1 MFIISHVNE
10 NLITP
15 TTTKELKELLALA
28 APKPR
33 QDADYR
39 QLRYVIYARKSTT
52 GDERQE
58 RSIPDQ
64 VRDCMEKVVKVHN
77 LRVVGDPIEEKCSAK
92 EPDLRPKFKQV
103 LEDVRAG
110 RIDGII
116 SWHPDRLSRNMKEAG
131 EIIDLLDKGTLQDLR
146 FATSTFENSPTG
158 KMLLGISFVLSKQYS
173 EHLSESVTRG
183 NTHKIE
189 EGKFFGKFKHGYALN
204 RYGELHPD
212 GNNFSIIQQA
222 FQKRLEG
229 MSQVDIATWLNSS
242 GYEAHKK
249 VNVGS
254 DDEKLYEYK
263 HVSYVWDKDAV
274 SKVLKDPLFAGVL
287 KYGDALCNL
296 EEFYDFIP
304 VVSVEDFFK
313 INKISSF
320 NSDKLVSSIMA
331 NKKRDTTKADL
342 LRGMVHCGYCGK
354 SFSSGLTSKILAAD
368 KENGKKTF
376 YYNYKCETDGCEFKN
391 KSVRANK
398 VLTCAY
404 EILEEYLFT
413 TNDNY
418 ADYLAV
424 ARSKVS
430 EDAKALRS
438 ELMSLTRYIG
448 EKRKEFEQAKSLIL
462 ESPDMKKYYNLDEL
476 DQQRSELE
484 AQYKEL
490 SERLGADKAAILTY
504 EQYLELFSS
513 ISVKLRQTHDLSMI
527 DQVLRKFFSNFTV
540 TAVGKGAKQRCDIDY
555 KLKEPWQGFL
565 ENENF
570 DRGRGERTRTFGLTV
585 PNRARYQLRHTPI
598 GVT

>member
-1 MFIISHVNE
+1 MNNE
-10 NLITP
+10 AITP
-15 TTTKELKELLALA
+15 TNAKELKELLALA
-28 APKPR
+28 APRPK
-33 QDADYR
+33 QDTDYS

-64 VRDCMEKVVKVHN
+64 VRDCIEKVVKVHK
-77 LRVVGDPIEEKCSAK
+77 LKVIGDPIEEKCSAK
-92 EPDLRPKFKQV
+92 EPDLRPKFKQI

-189 EGKFFGKFKHGYALN
+189 EGKFFGKFKHGYILN
-204 RYGELHPD
+204 KYGELHPD
-212 GNNFSIIQQA
+212 GANFPIIQQA

-229 MSQVDIATWLNSS
+229 TSQVDIATWLNQTN
-242 GYEAHKK
+242 YEVHKK

-254 DDEKLYEYK
+254 DGEKIYENK
-263 HVSYVWDKDAV
+263 HLKYAWDKDAV
-274 SKVLKDPLFAGVL
+274 SKLLKDPLYAGVL

-320 NSDKLVSSIMA
+320 DSVKLVSSMMA
-331 NKKRDTTKADL
+331 NKKKGVTKADL
-342 LRGMVHCGYCGK
+342 LRGMVICGYCGK
-354 SFSSGLTSKILAAD
+354 PFSSGLTTKIFAAD
-368 KENGKKTF
+368 KETGKKSF
-376 YYNYKCETDGCEFKN
+376 YYNYKCETEGCSFRN

-404 EILEEYLFT
+404 EVLDKYLFT
-413 TNDNY
+413 TEANY
-418 ADYLAV
+418 ANYLAT
-424 ARSKVS
+424 AKSKIN
-430 EDAKALRS
+430 EDARVMRS
-438 ELMSLTRYIG
+438 ELMSLTKYVG
-448 EKRKEFEQAKSLIL
+448 EKRKEFEQAKLL
-462 ESPDMKKYYNLDEL
+462 LLANPAMEKYYDLEELNTQKENLEK
-476 DQQRSELE
+476 RYE
-484 AQYKEL
+484 EL
-490 SERLGADKAAILTY
+490 SKQMEDNKGAVLTY
-504 EQYLELFSS
+504 QQYLELFSS
-513 ISVKLRQTHDLSMI
+513 ISVKLRQTHDLSTI

-540 TAVGKGAKQRCDIDY
+540 KQHGKGKQQRCDIDY

-565 ENENF
+565 ENNELF
-570 DRGRGERTRTFGLTV
+570 LGRGERTQTFDLSV
-585 PNRARYQLRHTPI
+585 PNRARYQLRHTPMR
-598 GVT
+598 VL